1 MKPAVVLPT
10 YNEAEN
16 IREMVRAVLAADPSI
31 TALVVDD
38 NSPDGTG
45 RIVDEMAATDPR
57 VRALHRTEKRG
68 RGYAGAAGFCWCLE
82 QGFDPIIEMDADF
95 SHDPACLPQLLKEA
109 ETWDIVIGSRSVEGG
124 GAVGRG
130 LARRFITW
138 GAAVYLRAMLG
149 VRVQDPT
156 SGYRCFRRRVMEAV
170 HPETLTSPGPGI
182 VTEVLYRCRKFRI
195 KEVPILFKDREQ
207 GRSKFGLKAM
217 VESLKLAARLRFSGR

>member
-16 IREMVRAVLAADPSI
+16 IRAMIEAVLAADPAI

-38 NSPDGTG
+38 NSPDGTARLVG
-45 RIVDEMAATDPR
+45 DMAAANPR
-57 VRALHRTEKRG
+57 VQLLLRTEKRG
-68 RGYAGAAGFCWCLE
+68 RGYAGAAGFCRCLDL
-82 QGFDPIIEMDADF
+82 GFDPIIEMDADF
-95 SHDPACLPQLLKEA
+95 SHDPAYLPQFLKEA
-109 ETWDIVIGSRSVEGG
+109 ETWDVVIGSRAVAGG

-130 LARRFITW
+130 AARRFITW
-138 GAAVYLRAMLG
+138 GAALYLRAMLG
-149 VRVQDPT
+149 VDVQDPT

-195 KEVPILFKDREQ
+195 REIPIVFKDREQ

-217 VESLKLAARLRFSGR
+217 IESLRLAARLRFNGR

>member
-16 IREMVRAVLAADPSI
+16 IRAMIEAVLAAHPAI

-38 NSPDGTG
+38 NSPDGTARLVG
-45 RIVDEMAATDPR
+45 DMAAANPR
-57 VRALHRTEKRG
+57 VQLLLRTEKRG
-68 RGYAGAAGFCWCLE
+68 RGYAGAAGFCRCLDL
-82 QGFDPIIEMDADF
+82 GFDPIIEMDADF
-95 SHDPACLPQLLKEA
+95 SHDPAYLPQFLKEA
-109 ETWDIVIGSRSVEGG
+109 ETWDVVIGSRAVAGG

-130 LARRFITW
+130 AARRLITW
-138 GAAVYLRAMLG
+138 GAALYLRAMLG
-149 VRVQDPT
+149 VDVQDPT

-195 KEVPILFKDREQ
+195 REIPIVFKDREQ

-217 VESLKLAARLRFSGR
+217 VESLKLAARLRFNGR